1 MARLEGRVLT
11 LTGPNQTITRDFND
25 LEHIG
30 FQPINLISSVF
41 ADDIVFSM
49 GDTTSTEALTVSW
62 EDLDGI
68 LEELFGVAPSANTAG
83 PKIAVEV
90 VSSRDLISLINSLTE
105 YREEDSIMF
114 FWDQENGYQGYPIIV
129 YPNGRMAFC
138 IEGIC
143 YMTVRLDPTEP
154 FWRDN
159 YFYGLGHTVDREALE
174 EHLSWYDPH
183 ILYKQKEQAGS

>member
-30 FQPINLISSVF
+30 YIPISLNSSVF
-41 ADDIVFSM
+41 ADDIVFTM

-62 EDLDGI
+62 ADLDGI

-90 VSSRDLISLINSLTE
+90 VSYDDIITLMNSVVE
-105 YREEDSIMF
+105 YREEEENIWF
-114 FWDQENGYQGYPIIV
+114 FCDPENRFQGYPVVI

-138 IEGIC
+138 LDGIC

-154 FWRDN
+154 FWRDR
-159 YFYGLGHTVDREALE
+159 YFYGVGHTVDREALE
-174 EHLSWYDPH
+174 EHLSWYDPL
-183 ILYKQKEQAGS
+183 ILHNKE